1 MEEKK
6 LQAELA
12 ANCKQHGKQ
21 LSELLEAYELA
32 CLGYDMQEQRCDD
45 IYNQILAE
53 NEFYAAS
60 DSSRM
65 GVGLG
70 DRITDKSQV
79 FLLSEEERKRLQS
92 LVQPALTKAGI
103 TDERGYYV
111 ERWSEIRCHARS
123 ELVDYILDDIL
134 PLPLRMSLEVCRNSF
149 VWQDKLIKVF
159 KSSFKDNTDK

>member
-1 MEEKK
+1 MEEKI
-6 LQAELA
+6 LLAELTK
-12 ANCKQHGKQ
+12 NCDEKKQK
-21 LSELLEAYELA
+21 LIELLTTFELA
-32 CLGYDMQEQRCDD
+32 EIGYDMNEERCKD

-53 NEFYAAS
+53 NKFYAAK
-60 DSSRM
+60 DGSRI

-79 FLLSEEERKRLQS
+79 FLLSDEEWDRLHS

-111 ERWSEIRCHARS
+111 ERWPEIRCHARS

-134 PLPLRMSLEVCRNSF
+134 PLPLRMSLEVCRNSV

-159 KSSFKDNTDK
+159 KSSLNPA

>member
-1 MEEKK
+1 MEEKI
-6 LQAELA
+6 LLAELTK
-12 ANCKQHGKQ
+12 NCDEKKQK
-21 LSELLEAYELA
+21 LIELLTTFELA
-32 CLGYDMQEQRCDD
+32 EIGYDMQEQQCKD

-53 NEFYAAS
+53 NEFYAAK
-60 DSSRM
+60 DGSRM

-70 DRITDKSQV
+70 DRITDESQD
-79 FLLSEEERKRLQS
+79 FLLSDEEWDRLQS

-134 PLPLRMSLEVCRNSF
+134 PLPLRMSLEVCRNSV

-159 KSSFKDNTDK
+159 KSSLKPA

>member
-1 MEEKK
+1 MEEKI
-6 LQAELA
+6 LLAELTK
-12 ANCKQHGKQ
+12 NCDEKKQK
-21 LSELLEAYELA
+21 LIELLTTFELA
-32 CLGYDMQEQRCDD
+32 EIGYDMQEQQCKD

-53 NEFYAAS
+53 NEFYAAR
-60 DSSRM
+60 DGSRM

-70 DRITDKSQV
+70 DRITDESQD
-79 FLLSEEERKRLQS
+79 FLLSDEEWDRLQS

-134 PLPLRMSLEVCRNSF
+134 PLPLRMSLEVCRNSV

-159 KSSFKDNTDK
+159 KSSLKPA